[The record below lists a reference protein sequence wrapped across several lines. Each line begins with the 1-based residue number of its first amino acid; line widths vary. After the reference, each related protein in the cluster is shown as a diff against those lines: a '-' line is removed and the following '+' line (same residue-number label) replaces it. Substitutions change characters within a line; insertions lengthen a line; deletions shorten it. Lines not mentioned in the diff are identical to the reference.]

1 MADIVTNTEELKIE
15 FLFVDEDTRIQK
27 IKNPRDDLT
36 SDDIAEL
43 NVWLQANNIVIG
55 DKNSATL
62 ARIKKATR
70 VTQTRTSLD
79 LRQNS

>member
-1 MADIVTNTEELKIE
+1 MADVVTNTEELKIE
-15 FLFVDEDTRIQK
+15 YMFVDEDTRIQK

-36 SDDIAEL
+36 SSDIAEL
-43 NVWLQANNIVIG
+43 NAWLQANNVVIG

-79 LRQNS
+79 LRPNN

>member
-1 MADIVTNTEELKIE
+1 MADVITNTEELKIE
-15 FLFVDEDTRIQK
+15 YLFVDEDTRIQK

-36 SDDIAEL
+36 SGNIAEL
-43 NVWLQANNIVIG
+43 NAWLQANNVVIG

-70 VTQTRTSLD
+70 VTQTKTALD
-79 LRQNS
+79 LRANS

>member
-15 FLFVDEDTRIQK
+15 YLFVDEDTRIQK
-27 IKNPRDDLT
+27 VKNPREDLT
-36 SDDIAEL
+36 SSDIEEL

-70 VTQTRTSLD
+70 VTQTKTSLD
-79 LRQNS
+79 LRLNS

>member
-1 MADIVTNTEELKIE
+1 MADVITNTEELKIE

-36 SDDIAEL
+36 SNDIAEL
-43 NVWLQANNIVIG
+43 NAWLQANNIVIG

-79 LRQNS
+79 LRLNN

>member
-36 SDDIAEL
+36 SSDIEEL
-43 NVWLQANNIVIG
+43 NAWLQANNIIIG

-62 ARIKKATR
+62 ARIKTATR
-70 VTQTRTSLD
+70 VTQTRTTLD
-79 LRQNS
+79 LKS

>member
-36 SDDIAEL
+36 SNDIAEL
-43 NVWLQANNIVIG
+43 NAWLQANNIVIG
-55 DKNSATL
+55 DKNNATL

-70 VTQTRTSLD
+70 VTQTRTTLD
-79 LRQNS
+79 LRANS